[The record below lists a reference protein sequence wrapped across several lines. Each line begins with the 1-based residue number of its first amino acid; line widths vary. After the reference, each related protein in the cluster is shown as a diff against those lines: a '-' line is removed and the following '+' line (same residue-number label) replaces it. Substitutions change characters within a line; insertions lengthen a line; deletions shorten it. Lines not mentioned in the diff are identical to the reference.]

1 MHNQK
6 QQQRLK
12 TNNIISKSSVIVLSI
27 VLLTGIS
34 LVSVL
39 QITATG
45 QSQHHQQY
53 LAFGQTPPEESVA
66 GEQTFRSAFD
76 TFVSSEPGGYGIYEE
91 RKSNV
96 FEQGETFLLYVEP
109 VGYAYGTVTDED
121 GNTLYTMNF
130 TLDFI
135 ISDRN
140 GNILGGQEG
149 LPVSNIVS
157 YHQNKELNLDISID
171 QSSPFPPGDYV
182 ITYRITDE
190 NSGKSFDIRK
200 DVTVQAQKIAH
211 LLTFI

>member
-6 QQQRLK
+6 QQHLK
-12 TNNIISKSSVIVLSI
+12 SNNIILKLAVIALSI

-34 LVSVL
+34 LVSAL
-39 QITATG
+39 QITANE
-45 QSQHHQQY
+45 QVQHQQQQH
-53 LAFGQTPPEESVA
+53 LAFGQAPPEESVA

-96 FEQGETFLLYVEP
+96 FKPGETFLLYVEP
-109 VGYAYGTVTDED
+109 LGYTYGTVTDED

-135 ISDRN
+135 ISDKN
-140 GNILGGQEG
+140 GNVLGGQEDI
-149 LPVSNIVS
+149 PVSNIVS

-171 QSSPFPPGDYV
+171 QSSPFPPGDYI

-200 DVTVQAQKIAH
+200 DVTVQEG
-211 LLTFI
+211 

>member
-1 MHNQK
+1 MHKNDQILILIIVSALSTLIITNAVQY
-6 QQQRLK
+6 QQVQY
-12 TNNIISKSSVIVLSI
+12 
-27 VLLTGIS
+27 
-34 LVSVL
+34 
-39 QITATG
+39 Q
-45 QSQHHQQY
+45 QQY
-53 LAFGQTPPEESVA
+53 LAFGQTPPEESLA

-76 TFVSSEPGGYGIYEE
+76 IFVSSEPGGYGIYEE

-96 FEQGETFLLYVEP
+96 FKPGETFLLYVEP

-140 GNILGGQEG
+140 GNILGGQED

-190 NSGKSFDIRK
+190 NSGKSFDIIK
-200 DVTVQAQKIAH
+200 DVTVQE
-211 LLTFI
+211 

>member
-1 MHNQK
+1 MEEYTYRRCNIVNSVCSTLGNTTYIDILSGINYSICFIYTYFTNGLQQHQK
-6 QQQRLK
+6 P
-12 TNNIISKSSVIVLSI
+12 LSF
-27 VLLTGIS
+27 
-34 LVSVL
+34 
-39 QITATG
+39 G
-45 QSQHHQQY
+45 QS
-53 LAFGQTPPEESVA
+53 PKESVT

>member
-1 MHNQK
+1 MALSYAVNILRIFINLGIFGTQVIIMHKIQI
-6 QQQRLK
+6 L
-12 TNNIISKSSVIVLSI
+12 IIVSAALSTLI
-27 VLLTGIS
+27 IPNGM
-34 LVSVL
+34 
-39 QITATG
+39 Q
-45 QSQHHQQY
+45 HQQH
-53 LAFGQTPPEESVA
+53 LAFGQAPPEESVA

-96 FEQGETFLLYVEP
+96 FKPGETFLLYVEP
-109 VGYAYGTVTDED
+109 LGYTYGTVTDED

-135 ISDRN
+135 ISDKN
-140 GNILGGQEG
+140 GNVLGGQEDI
-149 LPVSNIVS
+149 PVSNIVS

-200 DVTVQAQKIAH
+200 DVTVQA
-211 LLTFI
+211 

>member
-1 MHNQK
+1 MHNQ
-6 QQQRLK
+6 QHLK
-12 TNNIISKSSVIVLSI
+12 TNNIIPKFAVIVISI

-34 LVSVL
+34 LVYAL
-39 QITATG
+39 QITANG
-45 QSQHHQQY
+45 QVQQHL

-66 GEQTFRSAFD
+66 SEQTFRSAFD

-96 FEQGETFLLYVEP
+96 FKSGETFLLYVEP

-135 ISDRN
+135 ISDKN
-140 GNILGGQEG
+140 GNVLGGQQD
-149 LPVSNIVS
+149 LPVNNIVS
-157 YHQNKELNLDISID
+157 YHQNKELNLDISIE
-171 QSSPFPPGDYV
+171 QSSLFPPGDYV

-190 NSGKSFDIRK
+190 NSGKSFDIIK
-200 DVTVQAQKIAH
+200 DVTVQE
-211 LLTFI
+211 

>member
-6 QQQRLK
+6 QQHLK
-12 TNNIISKSSVIVLSI
+12 SNNIILKLAVIALSI

-34 LVSVL
+34 LVSAL
-39 QITATG
+39 QITANE
-45 QSQHHQQY
+45 QVQHQQH
-53 LAFGQTPPEESVA
+53 LAFGQAPPEESVA

-76 TFVSSEPGGYGIYEE
+76 TFVSSEPGGYGIYED

-96 FEQGETFLLYVEP
+96 FKPGETFLLYVEP
-109 VGYAYGTVTDED
+109 LGYTYGTVTDED

-135 ISDRN
+135 ISDKN
-140 GNILGGQEG
+140 GNVLGGQEDI
-149 LPVSNIVS
+149 PVSNIVS

-171 QSSPFPPGDYV
+171 QSSPFPPGDYI

-200 DVTVQAQKIAH
+200 DVTVQKG
-211 LLTFI
+211 